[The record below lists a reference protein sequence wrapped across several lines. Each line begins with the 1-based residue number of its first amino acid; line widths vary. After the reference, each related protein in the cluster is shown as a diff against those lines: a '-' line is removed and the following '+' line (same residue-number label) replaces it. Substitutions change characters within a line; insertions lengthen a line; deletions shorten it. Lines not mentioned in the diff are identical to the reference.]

1 MRFNFLIFILGVAT
15 LSFSDNL
22 EKSDTLGFHCM
33 VLHPEKAEYPE
44 VTVSS
49 DTVTFRLFYVDDKCS
64 GFTYRFSK
72 KENLLLIQRIS
83 SASDTCTT
91 EEQFLY
97 GVEGFITNVPKGKY
111 IFELQTGPDETKQ
124 TSIYRDAVTIKKR
137 SGL

>member
-1 MRFNFLIFILGVAT
+1 LCVTTFA
-15 LSFSDNL
+15 FSDNV
-22 EKSDTLGFHCM
+22 EKCDTLGFHCA

-44 VTVSS
+44 VSVSS
-49 DTVTFRLFYVDDKCS
+49 DTVKFRLFYVDDKCS

-83 SASDTCTT
+83 SSSDTCTT
-91 EEQFLY
+91 DEQFLY

-111 IFELQTGPDETKQ
+111 IFELQTGPADTKQ
-124 TSIYRDAVTIKKR
+124 TSIFRDAVNVKKR